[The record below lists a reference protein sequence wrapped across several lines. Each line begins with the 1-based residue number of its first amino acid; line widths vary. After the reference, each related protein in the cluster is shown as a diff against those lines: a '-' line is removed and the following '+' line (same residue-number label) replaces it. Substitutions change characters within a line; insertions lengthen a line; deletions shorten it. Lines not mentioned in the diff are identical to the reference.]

1 VRLPCYKAA
10 GLNSTITVPGELFG
24 VAAAIG

>member
-10 GLNSTITVPGELFG
+10 GLNTTITVLDELFG
-24 VAAAIG
+24 VAAAIE